1 MHALLPNFAHIV
13 MNTVFRMFPDTA
25 GKQGEP
31 ASPPTADQIAF
42 TQVLR
47 GLHL

>member
-1 MHALLPNFAHIV
+1 MAHIV
-13 MNTVFRMFPDTA
+13 MNTAFRMFPDTA
-25 GKQGEP
+25 GKDGAP
-31 ASPPTADQIAF
+31 AAPTADQIAF